1 MQIMVNKI
9 FDYYKPIIEN
19 RIDQLLPETDLPYN
33 EVIKAS
39 RYSLKLGGKRIR
51 PILMMETCHMLGGNA
66 QDALDFAI
74 ALEMIHTYS
83 LIHDDLPCMDNDDMR
98 RGKPSCHKAFSEDM
112 ALLAGDALLTEAFS
126 VSANAKLDDTI
137 KVKAISVLSQMAG
150 YSGMLGGQ
158 VIDLSFVKN
167 PPNLDSLCDMYARK
181 TGCLLRGA
189 TIIGAL
195 IAGANQENIEKADIF
210 AQKVGLAFQI
220 IDDILD
226 VVADPE
232 LLGKPVGSDDKNQKT
247 TFVTLLGLDGAKSAA
262 KALTEEALAIIDSFD
277 GDTEN
282 IKTITNYLLERNY

>member
-1 MQIMVNKI
+1 MINEL
-9 FDYYKPIIEN
+9 FGFYKPIIEN
-19 RIDQLLPETDLPYN
+19 RIDELLPETDSPYN
-33 EVIKAS
+33 EVVKAS

-51 PILMMETCHMLGGNA
+51 PIIMMEFCRLFSGEYKN
-66 QDALDFAI
+66 ALDFAI

-83 LIHDDLPCMDNDDMR
+83 LIHDDFACMDNDDFR

-126 VSANAKLDDTI
+126 VAANADVDDSV
-137 KVKAISVLSQMAG
+137 KVKAVLTLSQMAG
-150 YSGMLGGQ
+150 FSGMLGGQ

-167 PPNLDSLCDMYARK
+167 TPDLEALCDMYARK
-181 TGCLLRGA
+181 TGCLLRA
-189 TIIGAL
+189 AAIIGATVG
-195 IAGANQENIEKADIF
+195 GANEVDVNNADLF

-247 TFVTLLGLDGAKSAA
+247 TFVSLLGLEGAKKEA
-262 KALTEEALAIIDSFD
+262 KKLTDEALLILD
-277 GDTEN
+277 GFNGNTEN
-282 IKTITNYLLERNY
+282 MKAITKYLLDRNF

>member
-1 MQIMVNKI
+1 MINEL
-9 FDYYKPIIEN
+9 FGFYKPIIEN
-19 RIDQLLPETDLPYN
+19 RIDELLPETDSPYN
-33 EVIKAS
+33 EVVKAS

-51 PILMMETCHMLGGNA
+51 PIIMMEFCRLFSGNYKN
-66 QDALDFAI
+66 ALDFAI

-83 LIHDDLPCMDNDDMR
+83 LIHDDLPCMDNDDFR

-126 VSANAKLDDTI
+126 VAANADVDDSV
-137 KVKAISVLSQMAG
+137 KVKAVLTLSQMAG
-150 YSGMLGGQ
+150 FSGMLGGQ

-167 PPNLDSLCDMYARK
+167 SPDLEALCDMYARK
-181 TGCLLRGA
+181 TGCLLRA
-189 TIIGAL
+189 AAIIGATVG
-195 IAGANQENIEKADIF
+195 GANEVDVNNADLF

-247 TFVTLLGLDGAKSAA
+247 TFVSLLGLEGAKIEA
-262 KALTEEALAIIDSFD
+262 KKLTDEALLILD
-277 GDTEN
+277 GFNGNTEN
-282 IKTITNYLLERNY
+282 MKAITKYLLDRNF

>member
-1 MQIMVNKI
+1 MINEL
-9 FDYYKPIIEN
+9 FGFYKPIIEN
-19 RIDQLLPETDLPYN
+19 RIDELLPETDSPYN
-33 EVIKAS
+33 EVVKAS

-51 PILMMETCHMLGGNA
+51 PIIMMEFCRLFSGDYKN
-66 QDALDFAI
+66 ALDFAI

-83 LIHDDLPCMDNDDMR
+83 LIHDDLPCMDNDDFR

-126 VSANAKLDDTI
+126 VAANADVDDSV
-137 KVKAISVLSQMAG
+137 KVKAVLTLSQMAG
-150 YSGMLGGQ
+150 FSGMLGGQ

-167 PPNLDSLCDMYARK
+167 PPDLEALCDMYARK
-181 TGCLLRGA
+181 TGCLLRA
-189 TIIGAL
+189 AAIIGATVG
-195 IAGANQENIEKADIF
+195 GANEVEVNHTDLF

-247 TFVTLLGLDGAKSAA
+247 TFVSLLGLEGAKIEA
-262 KALTEEALAIIDSFD
+262 KKLTDEALLILD
-277 GDTEN
+277 GFNGNTEN
-282 IKTITNYLLERNY
+282 MKAITKYLLDRNF

>member
-1 MQIMVNKI
+1 MINEL
-9 FDYYKPIIEN
+9 FGFYKPIIEN
-19 RIDQLLPETDLPYN
+19 RIDELLPETDSPYN
-33 EVIKAS
+33 EVVKAS

-51 PILMMETCHMLGGNA
+51 PIIMMEFCRLFGGDYKN
-66 QDALDFAI
+66 ALDFAI

-83 LIHDDLPCMDNDDMR
+83 LIHDDLPCMDNDDFR

-126 VSANAKLDDTI
+126 VAANADVDDNV
-137 KVKAISVLSQMAG
+137 KVKAVLTLSQMAG
-150 YSGMLGGQ
+150 FSGMLGGQ

-167 PPNLDSLCDMYARK
+167 PPDLEALCDMYARK
-181 TGCLLRGA
+181 TGCLLRA
-189 TIIGAL
+189 AAIIGATVG
-195 IAGANQENIEKADIF
+195 GANEVEVNNADLF

-247 TFVTLLGLDGAKSAA
+247 TFVSLLGLEGAKIEA
-262 KALTEEALAIIDSFD
+262 KKLTDEALLILD
-277 GDTEN
+277 GFNGNTEN
-282 IKTITNYLLERNY
+282 MKAITKYLLDRNF

>member
-1 MQIMVNKI
+1 MINEL
-9 FDYYKPIIEN
+9 FGFYKPIIEN
-19 RIDQLLPETDLPYN
+19 RIDELLPETDSPYN
-33 EVIKAS
+33 EVVKAS

-51 PILMMETCHMLGGNA
+51 PIIMMEFCRLFSGEYKN
-66 QDALDFAI
+66 ALDFAI

-83 LIHDDLPCMDNDDMR
+83 LIHDDLPCMDNDDFR

-126 VSANAKLDDTI
+126 VAANADVDDSV
-137 KVKAISVLSQMAG
+137 KVKAVLKLSQMAG
-150 YSGMLGGQ
+150 FSGMLGGQ

-167 PPNLDSLCDMYARK
+167 PPDLEALCDMYARK
-181 TGCLLRGA
+181 TGCLLRA
-189 TIIGAL
+189 AAIIGATVG
-195 IAGANQENIEKADIF
+195 GANEVDVNNADLF

-247 TFVTLLGLDGAKSAA
+247 TFVSLLGLEGAKKEA
-262 KALTEEALAIIDSFD
+262 KKLTDEALLILD
-277 GDTEN
+277 GFNGNTEN
-282 IKTITNYLLERNY
+282 MKAITKYLLDRNF

>member
-1 MQIMVNKI
+1 MINEL
-9 FDYYKPIIEN
+9 FGFYKPIIEN
-19 RIDQLLPETDLPYN
+19 RIDELLPETDSPYN
-33 EVIKAS
+33 EVVKAS

-51 PILMMETCHMLGGNA
+51 PIIMMEFCRLFGGDYKN
-66 QDALDFAI
+66 ALDFAI

-83 LIHDDLPCMDNDDMR
+83 LIHDDLPCMDNDDFR

-126 VSANAKLDDTI
+126 VAANADVDDSV
-137 KVKAISVLSQMAG
+137 KVKAVLTLSQMAG
-150 YSGMLGGQ
+150 FSGMLGGQ

-167 PPNLDSLCDMYARK
+167 PPDLEALCDMYARK
-181 TGCLLRGA
+181 TGCLLRA
-189 TIIGAL
+189 AAIIGATVG
-195 IAGANQENIEKADIF
+195 GANEVDVNNADLF

-247 TFVTLLGLDGAKSAA
+247 TFVSLLGLEGAKKEA
-262 KALTEEALAIIDSFD
+262 KKLTDEALLILD
-277 GDTEN
+277 GFNGNTEN
-282 IKTITNYLLERNY
+282 MKAITKYLLDRNF

>member
-1 MQIMVNKI
+1 MINEL
-9 FDYYKPIIEN
+9 FGFYKPIIEN
-19 RIDQLLPETDLPYN
+19 RIDELLPETDSPYN
-33 EVIKAS
+33 EVVKAS

-51 PILMMETCHMLGGNA
+51 PIIMMEFCRLFGGDYKN
-66 QDALDFAI
+66 ALDFAI

-83 LIHDDLPCMDNDDMR
+83 LIHDDLPCMDNDDFR

-126 VSANAKLDDTI
+126 VAANADVDDSV
-137 KVKAISVLSQMAG
+137 KVKAVLTLSQMAG
-150 YSGMLGGQ
+150 FSGMLGGQ

-167 PPNLDSLCDMYARK
+167 PPDLEALCDMYARK
-181 TGCLLRGA
+181 TGCLLRA
-189 TIIGAL
+189 AAIIGATVG
-195 IAGANQENIEKADIF
+195 GANEVDVNNADLF

-247 TFVTLLGLDGAKSAA
+247 TFVSLLGLEGAKIEA
-262 KALTEEALAIIDSFD
+262 KKLTDEALLILD
-277 GDTEN
+277 GFNGNTEN
-282 IKTITNYLLERNY
+282 MKAITKYLLDRNF

>member
-1 MQIMVNKI
+1 MINEL
-9 FDYYKPIIEN
+9 FGFYKPIIEN
-19 RIDQLLPETDLPYN
+19 RIDELLPETDSPYN
-33 EVIKAS
+33 EVVKAS

-51 PILMMETCHMLGGNA
+51 PIIMMEFCRLFSGDYKN
-66 QDALDFAI
+66 ALDFAI

-83 LIHDDLPCMDNDDMR
+83 LIHDDLPCMDNDDFR

-126 VSANAKLDDTI
+126 VAANADVDDSV
-137 KVKAISVLSQMAG
+137 KVKAVLTLSQMAG
-150 YSGMLGGQ
+150 FSGMLGGQ

-167 PPNLDSLCDMYARK
+167 PPDLEALCDMYARK
-181 TGCLLRGA
+181 TGCLLRA
-189 TIIGAL
+189 AAIIGATVG
-195 IAGANQENIEKADIF
+195 GANEVEVNNADLF

-247 TFVTLLGLDGAKSAA
+247 TFVSLLGLEGAKIEA
-262 KALTEEALAIIDSFD
+262 KKITDEALLILD
-277 GDTEN
+277 GFNGNTEN
-282 IKTITNYLLERNY
+282 MKAITKYLLDRNF